1 MTGFDPTAPKYRY
14 FVTDLLSNS
23 LLAEIPFQGVSYER
37 SLKSAGKFSGNIAVI
52 DETDALNLYENTMPG
67 KTGLYVVRDNE
78 CVWGGIIWS
87 RSYSLTE
94 KSLSVQGAEFTS
106 YLYHRNIWRTF
117 SHDFGATAVKSTV
130 GGLTVVTLSSG
141 SYDFTAGAPVKLE
154 FYDVSN
160 FTYNGYY
167 TVLASGL
174 TDTSFAVSIPSLP
187 VGTYASTTVKVRVDT
202 YDYTRELLTEMQVDF
217 SNIQFPNSEL
227 QPGVRNEFAVSTR
240 ALTDNV
246 VTLTTSS
253 AHDLSVGQTVDV
265 ENIGASFDGSYTVTA
280 TTTNTVSYAKTATN
294 VVSAPTSTAIA
305 TVTKKELDATTG
317 LVTLTT
323 SSSHSFSVG
332 QYVDIENVDD
342 PAAAYA
348 TFDGRHLINSTP
360 TSTTFTY
367 YVYVASSEVYEA
379 TITSITHPMI
389 ESTAHAF
396 GLFWYF
402 CDSIVPFKAGD
413 TVTITGV
420 DPAAYNITGTVY
432 NVDTETKKVFTI
444 LNAGTPAAYVS
455 GGEVSGHITI
465 TADNAFSV
473 GDKVSIAGV
482 TPSSY
487 NSSEETVT
495 IATSTYFAIA
505 SSNVDEYDSG
515 GSVNLIVP
523 LAGSATVTPRLFSN
537 TYGPFPGNSDIG
549 IDFSTNDYSGVT
561 IDNRT
566 YRGYELRSIGE
577 ELDEYS
583 DTVDGFEYRIDCAY
597 DPTTSTFTRTFV
609 LLPINVPNPPAPGEV
624 SPLSRFGADELVFE
638 YPGNINTV
646 TMDES
651 AENAATRFFVVGNI
665 SDLGDEA
672 SQPYAVAS
680 ATDLLNAGWPILDES
695 QTRQDAYAEN
705 QLYDYAQRYLSEFR
719 PPVTDLKIGVN
730 GSIAPVVGTYAP
742 GDWCAVIIYDNF
754 VQMRMSSD
762 LEIRDDI
769 LVRKIENIKVR
780 VPDGVAFP
788 EEVELLLFAEWEV
801 DKVGE

>member
-167 TVLASGL
+167 TILASGL
-174 TDTSFAVSIPSLP
+174 TDTSFAVSIASLP

-294 VVSAPTSTAIA
+294 VVSAPTSTATA

-348 TFDGRHLINSTP
+348 TFDGRHLINSIP

-413 TVTITGV
+413 TVTVTGV
-420 DPAAYNITGTVY
+420 DPVAYNITGTVY
-432 NVDTETKKVFTI
+432 SVDTETKKVFTI

-495 IATSTYFAIA
+495 IATPTYFAIA

-515 GSVNLIVP
+515 G
-523 LAGSATVTPRLFSN
+523 
-537 TYGPFPGNSDIG
+537 
-549 IDFSTNDYSGVT
+549 
-561 IDNRT
+561 
-566 YRGYELRSIGE
+566 
-577 ELDEYS
+577 
-583 DTVDGFEYRIDCAY
+583 
-597 DPTTSTFTRTFV
+597 
-609 LLPINVPNPPAPGEV
+609 
-624 SPLSRFGADELVFE
+624 
-638 YPGNINTV
+638 
-646 TMDES
+646 
-651 AENAATRFFVVGNI
+651 
-665 SDLGDEA
+665 
-672 SQPYAVAS
+672 
-680 ATDLLNAGWPILDES
+680 
-695 QTRQDAYAEN
+695 
-705 QLYDYAQRYLSEFR
+705 
-719 PPVTDLKIGVN
+719 
-730 GSIAPVVGTYAP
+730 
-742 GDWCAVIIYDNF
+742 
-754 VQMRMSSD
+754 
-762 LEIRDDI
+762 
-769 LVRKIENIKVR
+769 
-780 VPDGVAFP
+780 
-788 EEVELLLFAEWEV
+788 
-801 DKVGE
+801 